1 MVTISTQTVRTVNVF
16 LITFVILFGLL
27 HFNSNSNSQKYLPEI
42 PTTEARLFPI
52 SPERTLTQATIIE
65 AIQDTSEKNVIQK
78 SIIGF
83 RLEIP
88 SLNITAPIVLE
99 PTTKA
104 DNIYKQLEKGVVHY
118 ASTPLPGEPGTAI
131 ILGHSSHYP
140 WYKGN
145 YGFIFASL
153 SKLKIGD
160 TFEIQKNGQV
170 LKYKVDR
177 LLIFSP
183 KDINNPELMS
193 LEKTNGS
200 SIILM
205 TCWPNGTNAKRV
217 AVRAD
222 LISI

>member
-1 MVTISTQTVRTVNVF
+1 MVTISTQTVRTVNIF

-27 HFNSNSNSQKYLPEI
+27 HFNSKGNSQNYLPEVI
-42 PTTEARLFPI
+42 TAEAKLFPI
-52 SPERTLTQATIIE
+52 SPERAITQATIIE
-65 AIQDTSEKNVIQK
+65 VVSNTSKNIIAQEN
-78 SIIGF
+78 IIGF
-83 RLEIP
+83 QLEIP
-88 SLNITAPIVLE
+88 SLSITAPIVFE

-118 ASTPLPGEPGTAI
+118 ASTPVPGEPGTAI

-145 YGFIFASL
+145 YGYVFASL
-153 SKLKIGD
+153 AQLKNGD
-160 TFEIQKNGQV
+160 TFKIEKNGQV

-183 KDINNPELMS
+183 KDTNNPELAS

-222 LISI
+222 LI